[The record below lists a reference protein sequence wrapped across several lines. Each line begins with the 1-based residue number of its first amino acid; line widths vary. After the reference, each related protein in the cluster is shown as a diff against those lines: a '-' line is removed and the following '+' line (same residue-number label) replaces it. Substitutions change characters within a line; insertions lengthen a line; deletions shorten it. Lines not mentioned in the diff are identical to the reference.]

1 MYYTYI
7 LKSKTTNRH
16 YIGSTEDLSERLI
29 IHNKGKVRSTK
40 SSIPWE
46 IIYSETFETRSEAFK
61 REQFFKTIDGY
72 NWLKENKIR

>member
-1 MYYTYI
+1 MYYIYI
-7 LKSKTTNRH
+7 LKSKITNRH
-16 YIGSTEDLSERLI
+16 YIGSTEDLSKCLI

-40 SSIPWE
+40 SGIPCE
-46 IIYSETFETRSEAFK
+46 IIYSETFEKRSEAFK